1 MSKTKKCAPKL
12 IHIFKENER
21 FGWSSLAEK
30 NDFESQ
36 ILALFDNNFVY
47 LPLKLDN
54 PYYHHYEN
62 KFTKL
67 V

>member
-36 ILALFDNNFVY
+36 ILALFDNNFVC

-54 PYYHHYEN
+54 P
-62 KFTKL
+62 
-67 V
+67 